1 MCESRKKKR
10 GELQRAQV
18 SALLSLCNAG
28 MHNDMQ
34 SWPFF
39 THTQKMGDLKTK
51 L

>member
-28 MHNDMQ
+28 LHNDMQ

-39 THTQKMGDLKTK
+39 THTQKMGDLKT
-51 L
+51 